1 MTGLRSKFLFILL
14 AVALPAFSQRSKPK
28 NLILFDYQPFHFG
41 YSVGLNWMDFTL
53 IPTDPVHYLLNVR
66 QNPGININLITNLR
80 INKWLDLRA
89 LPGIQFGQRDLTIK
103 DKINN
108 VERSWK
114 VESVYIDLPI
124 HLKYRSERLNNYAAY
139 LIVGVNPRLDLT
151 GGEIQ
156 NWRPVQRLVKAF
168 DIYPE
173 LGVGTDF
180 YAVKVK
186 VALELKFGVGML
198 NIFNPPPGDAPE
210 YGLYANGVK
219 RILSQMMVLAVHVE

>member
-1 MTGLRSKFLFILL
+1 
-14 AVALPAFSQRSKPK
+14 
-28 NLILFDYQPFHFG
+28 
-41 YSVGLNWMDFTL
+41 
-53 IPTDPVHYLLNVR
+53 
-66 QNPGININLITNLR
+66 
-80 INKWLDLRA
+80 
-89 LPGIQFGQRDLTIK
+89 
-103 DKINN
+103 
-108 VERSWK
+108 
-114 VESVYIDLPI
+114 
-124 HLKYRSERLNNYAAY
+124 LNNYAAY
-139 LIVGVNPRLDLT
+139 LIVGANPRFDLT

-210 YGLYANGVK
+210 YALYANGVK